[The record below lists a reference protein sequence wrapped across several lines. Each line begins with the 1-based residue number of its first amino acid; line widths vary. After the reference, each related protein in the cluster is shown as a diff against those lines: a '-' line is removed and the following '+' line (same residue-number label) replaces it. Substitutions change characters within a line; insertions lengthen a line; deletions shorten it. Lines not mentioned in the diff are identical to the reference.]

1 MNEIMQFCVQWK
13 HPENET
19 ILTAAIV
26 MLEDGTCEVVGVD
39 TGKDYVMRK
48 ISVRAAECEDGSLK
62 VNGRT
67 VLPENYCAKWRTVL
81 KKPFT
86 PAELAG
92 KYIIVCNVVRG
103 EGYQGYLEEL
113 AKTFGCEMP
122 KETGDFIRID
132 MLAPETQALMFQNWG
147 TQSAISSNGQWSAWK
162 MEKIEHDLFS
172 MQEAA

>member
-13 HPENET
+13 NPENDSV
-19 ILTAAIV
+19 LTAAIAV
-26 MLEDGTCEVVGVD
+26 LEDGTCTVVGVD

-48 ISVRAAECEDGSLK
+48 IAVHAAACEDGSLT
-62 VNGRT
+62 VNGKA
-67 VLPENYCAKWRTVL
+67 VLPENYCTKWRSIL

-113 AKTFGCEMP
+113 AKAFGCEMP
-122 KETGDFIRID
+122 QANGDFIRID
-132 MLAPETQALMFQNWG
+132 MLAPETETLMFQNYG
-147 TQSAISSNGQWSAWK
+147 ALSSIDNSGQWSVWK
-162 MEKIEHDLFS
+162 MEKVEYDLFS

>member
-13 HPENET
+13 HPENESV
-19 ILTAAIV
+19 LTAAIAA
-26 MLEDGTCEVVGVD
+26 LEDGTCEVVGVD

-48 ISVRAAECEDGSLK
+48 IAVHAAGCEDGSIT

-67 VLPENYCAKWRTVL
+67 ILPESYCTKWRSIL

-86 PAELAG
+86 PAELVG

-122 KETGDFIRID
+122 EAAGDFIRID
-132 MLAPETQALMFQNWG
+132 MLAPETQTLMFQNHG
-147 TQSAISSNGQWSAWK
+147 TQSAINNSDQWSVWK